1 MTVPMIVLAVGSA
14 FLGLVLGPT
23 GADPGLAGAGRRR
36 EPEGEPGA
44 RRWRC

>member
-23 GADPGLAGAGRRR
+23 GILTNWLAARRR
-36 EPEGEPGA
+36 
-44 RRWRC
+44 